1 MKKKHC
7 SFHQAILIIVLIITY
22 SSFSDYSYTITSPAG
37 SSDMHFNPN
46 ALPNSG
52 PYVFY
57 SHLPSMPLEED
68 YANMLYKVPYRLFT
82 YRLGNATGILH
93 TFLTSTF
100 SIAIVLAVLF
110 FRLPKT
116 DKPRLYSL
124 LPFGGHGPPEDGL
137 IFSLS

>member
-22 SSFSDYSYTITSPAG
+22 SSFSDYSYTIISTAG
-37 SSDMHFNPN
+37 SNDMRLNPN
-46 ALPNSG
+46 AMPRSG

-57 SHLPSMPLEED
+57 AHLPSMPLEEE
-68 YANMLYKVPYRLFT
+68 YANTLYKVPYRLFT
-82 YRLGNATGILH
+82 YRLGNATGMLH

-100 SIAIVLAVLF
+100 SISFVLAFLY
-110 FRLPKT
+110 FRLPKA

-124 LPFGGHGPPEDGL
+124 LPFGGHGPPKDGL
-137 IFSLS
+137 ILSLS